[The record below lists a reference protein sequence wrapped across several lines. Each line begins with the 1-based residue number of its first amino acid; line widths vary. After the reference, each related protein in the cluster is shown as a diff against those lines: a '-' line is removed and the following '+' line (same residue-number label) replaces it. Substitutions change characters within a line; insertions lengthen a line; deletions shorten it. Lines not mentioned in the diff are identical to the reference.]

1 MTTVEEVKAIV
12 AHYDNHREWHDLAR
26 GKGNL
31 GDGYYNF
38 SEGEPT
44 NLNIG
49 FPEAC
54 RRMTH
59 YLGVLGQLAADS
71 LVLDLGC
78 GEGTPAINMAK
89 QFGNLTIFSFCS
101 NLFHTISLHKKISMP
116 GFHESKEL

>member
-1 MTTVEEVKAIV
+1 MTTVDEIKAIV

-26 GKGNL
+26 GNGNL
-31 GDGYYNF
+31 GDGYYSF
-38 SEGEPT
+38 SKGEPT

-59 YLGVLGQLAADS
+59 YLGVLGQLATDS
-71 LVLDLGC
+71 VVLDLGC

-89 QFGNLTIFSFCS
+89 QFGKMSIYFSLSKFIF
-101 NLFHTISLHKKISMP
+101 
-116 GFHESKEL
+116 

>member
-1 MTTVEEVKAIV
+1 MTTVEEMKAIV

-26 GKGNL
+26 GNGNL

-38 SEGEPT
+38 KGDKPT
-44 NLNIG
+44 NLDIG

-59 YLGVLGQLAADS
+59 YLGVLGQLTTES
-71 LVLDLGC
+71 SILDLGC

-89 QFGNLTIFSFCS
+89 LFGKFCY
-101 NLFHTISLHKKISMP
+101 T
-116 GFHESKEL
+116 